1 MAYSHI
7 AHIPK
12 KKQLMIKNMDKDAYI
27 FDFVLKAWTYIR
39 DIISPV
45 DGTTHSN
52 FALDADQN
60 LFTISGTTSMFTTY
74 QTSSQDSQALIYK
87 TKDIDFG
94 QPSIRKKIYRVRI
107 NYKGDAD
114 NLILKYSVNGD
125 TDFPFDFEGTD
136 ASTGKPTGST
146 ATTSKPLH
154 DKTDLTQWHQAE
166 LKPDVSSKQIIY
178 IVFN

>member
-1 MAYSHI
+1 
-7 AHIPK
+7 
-12 KKQLMIKNMDKDAYI
+12 
-27 FDFVLKAWTYIR
+27 
-39 DIISPV
+39 
-45 DGTTHSN
+45 
-52 FALDADQN
+52 
-60 LFTISGTTSMFTTY
+60 MFSTY
-74 QTSSQDSQALIYK
+74 QTSSQDTQALIYK

-166 LKPDVSSKQIIY
+166 LKPDVSSEANNIYSFQLSITGLCGASFEINDITIIY
-178 IVFN
+178 RLKNVK